1 MTPPEMYREKKERV
15 LRREPARKGKLR
27 TRGSGRIPDDLWD
40 MPRPKAP
47 EGLAQRYLIEDRRQG
62 R

>member
-1 MTPPEMYREKKERV
+1 MTPPEMYREKKERE
-15 LRREPARKGKLR
+15 LRRELARKGKLR
-27 TRGSGRIPDDLWD
+27 TRDSGRDPDDLWD
-40 MPRPKAP
+40 MPRPKDP

>member
-1 MTPPEMYREKKERV
+1 MYREKKKRE
-15 LRREPARKGKLR
+15 LRRELARKAKLR
-27 TRGSGRIPDDLWD
+27 MRDSGRDPDDLWD
-40 MPRPKAP
+40 MSRPKDP